1 MQEGG
6 FSRTQWWIWGGILV
20 VLVALSLV
28 PLLLPHFHGAEY
40 SDAEVIDFALP
51 RADGGTFHLSDHR
64 GDVVVLYFGYTQCP
78 DVCPTTLM
86 DLHRTMEELE
96 ARAEDVTVAFVT
108 VDPARDTPEKMVD
121 YLRYFDPSFIGLYG
135 EPDEL
140 QRVYDLFSV
149 TVLAENQT
157 ANGYGLAHTTS
168 TFVIDRNGRLRLKM
182 HYGAKPGEMTDDLK
196 ILLRERGS

>member
-1 MQEGG
+1 
-6 FSRTQWWIWGGILV
+6 
-20 VLVALSLV
+20 VALSLV

-51 RADGGTFHLSDHR
+51 RADGGTFRLSDHR

-86 DLHRTMEELE
+86 DLHRTVEELE

-168 TFVIDRNGRLRLKM
+168 TFVIDRSGRLRLKM